1 MGEWYDLLLKEHTR
15 KMPYD
20 TPVQDPE
27 VVEVT
32 QFEVEPTPTVVE
44 PPTAAQMTAFLV
56 AIRRIAPGSARRV
69 VEIIDAFLLH
79 YYPDGIP
86 EPPPDPAIETVT
98 STLLASD
105 IMGQLPFGFGVV
117 YPAATERAEFISS
130 EIAFTP
136 GTIAFDAAAGA
147 FSVHT
152 PDPAGPA
159 VAVDV
164 PGTGLIDG
172 LVAANATM
180 TAVPSPGNLGAPGA
194 ALKLTY
200 LPAPTLGDGSVV
212 ITTSFRKW
220 PEGTA
225 PAASAASLP
234 PFKFGFA

>member
-1 MGEWYDLLLKEHTR
+1 
-15 KMPYD
+15 MPYD
-20 TPVQDPE
+20 TPVQEPE

-32 QFEVEPTPTVVE
+32 PVDVEPTPTVVE
-44 PPTAAQMTAFLV
+44 PPTAQQFAALLT
-56 AIRRIAPGSARRV
+56 AIRRIAPLSARRV
-69 VEIIDAFLLH
+69 VEIIDEVVLH
-79 YYPDGIP
+79 YYPDGLPTPP
-86 EPPPDPAIETVT
+86 EELPPPAIETVT
-98 STLLASD
+98 STLSASD
-105 IMGQLPFGFGVV
+105 IMGQLPFGFGIV

-130 EIAFTP
+130 DIAFTP
-136 GTIAFDAAAGA
+136 GLIAFDAAAGA

-164 PGTGLIDG
+164 PGVGLIDG
-172 LVAANATM
+172 LVPANATM
-180 TAVPSPGNLGAPGA
+180 TALPSPGNLGAPGA

-225 PAASAASLP
+225 PATSAMSLP
-234 PFKFGFA
+234 PFKFGFE